1 MDNPNIVAWSGYN
14 NAGIAAIAIATTLE
28 HCKFLSLPKS
38 LLIMPITM
46 HASTIKYLA
55 KGNIRSREISSLL
68 AIRPDFV
75 QNFNQRY
82 HSSLVH
88 SLNGIQLLNSLGI
101 IKIDDGIHLE
111 QRLHIDNSY
120 GKRAELIQKAALEIS
135 HLLKSSEVELYV
147 NLRVQ
152 L

>member
-1 MDNPNIVAWSGYN
+1 MDDHKIVAWSGYN
-14 NAGIAAIAIATTLE
+14 NSGVAAIAIAATLE
-28 HCKFLSLPKS
+28 HCKSLSLSKA
-38 LLIMPITM
+38 LLVMPLAM
-46 HASTIKYLA
+46 HTSTIKYLA
-55 KGNIRSREISSLL
+55 KGNIRSREIASLL

-88 SLNGIQLLNSLGI
+88 SVNGIQLLNSLDI
-101 IKIDDGIHLE
+101 IKLDDGLHL
-111 QRLHIDNSY
+111 QRSLNINNSY
-120 GKRAELIQKAALEIS
+120 GKRADLIAKAALEIS